1 MVDLCDGAVGGLE
14 LNTQTV
20 GIDPQFPGPITRAVF
35 EGGGW
40 MVEPPCTK
48 SQPPRKL
55 FYNIYN
61 MMLRE

>member
-35 EGGGW
+35 EGEVGW
-40 MVEPPCTK
+40 LNPPV
-48 SQPPRKL
+48 QNLNPPEN
-55 FYNIYN
+55 FFIIFIT
-61 MMLRE
+61 